1 MVWKSVDCGRSWTLP
16 PATMLE
22 SGGRGTVGSGA
33 FLQANTSVS
42 KDRQAMRIRG
52 SGVECEIDSGAALRR
67 VNFADP
73 IHDFGTSASLVV
85 GRISLASVEPAP
97 GVAPLP
103 HD

>member
-42 KDRQAMRIRG
+42 RDKQATRTQA
-52 SGVECEIDSGAALRR
+52 SGFECEIDSGAAFRR
-67 VNFADP
+67 VNFADS
-73 IHDFGTSASLVV
+73 IHWGHPPTAFSSALTSRRGTAGPEKIAS
-85 GRISLASVEPAP
+85 
-97 GVAPLP
+97 
-103 HD
+103 